1 MRYILIL
8 LIIVYSFVSF
18 GQVLVK
24 GKILDK
30 ETLQPVIGANV
41 YVQNKNEIG
50 TISSNNGDFEL
61 KIPSLFLND
70 NLVISCINYETCKYP
85 IEKVKYGIIVYLKT
99 DIKKI
104 DEVRVIKEQGAKLVL
119 KKTFR
124 RYFKNVYYGWYTA
137 NIKQSN
143 ILFDSTK
150 CIIDAAKIDGCMES
164 ANFNSLTDTV
174 TPNQGNPTFCTS
186 KFYITNGFNM
196 EYYQNPIHIKPP
208 KQTAYYYNQGIV
220 TELMSK
226 HFFLINL
233 YPELYIDLYFSDYN
247 CHIDFVEKD
256 AFYNERKVW
265 VVSAKDITMLNY
277 DYKLPENEFRK
288 KYKKDLK
295 QFKESINYSP
305 GSPVFPLSEK
315 QIDSLY
321 FSNLRK
327 KMKLGR
333 STMHQIVFYIDKE
346 TYAIHR
352 MDIKIASRVPDS
364 QEYFTKLIYYYKDL
378 PLHNNKTRKVLN
390 KLEIL
395 SNCKFDNRYTNTLYT
410 LFELKD
416 YVFKR
421 KISTDFYSCKDSIQT
436 FCSDS
441 FNSYIDDW
449 ETVLLSPIFQENDLF
464 TKLDD

>member
-1 MRYILIL
+1 MQYILTLLFIFYSIL
-8 LIIVYSFVSF
+8 SF
-18 GQVLVK
+18 GQVFVK
-24 GKILDK
+24 GKILDM
-30 ETLQPVIGANV
+30 ETLQPVIGASI
-41 YVQNKNEIG
+41 YLQNKNEIG
-50 TISSNNGDFEL
+50 TICSINGNFTL
-61 KIPSLFLND
+61 KIPAYYQTDS
-70 NLVISCINYETCKYP
+70 LVISCINYETVKYP
-85 IEKVKYGIIVYLKT
+85 IDAFKFGKTVYLKT

-104 DEVRVIKEQGAKLVL
+104 AEVRVIKDQGAKLVL
-119 KKTFR
+119 KKAFR

-137 NIKQSN
+137 NINQSN
-143 ILFDSTK
+143 VVYDSTR
-150 CIIDAAKIDGCMES
+150 CIIDAVKINGSIES
-164 ANFNSLTDTV
+164 ANFNALKDTI
-174 TPNQGNPTFCTS
+174 TPNQGNPTFLISDFYKTS
-186 KFYITNGFNM
+186 GFNI
-196 EYYQNPIHIKPP
+196 EYYQGSMHIIPQKQFPYIYNP
-208 KQTAYYYNQGIV
+208 GIASEIMRNHV
-220 TELMSK
+220 
-226 HFFLINL
+226 FLTSS
-233 YPELYIDLYFSDYN
+233 YPELYFGFYYSDFN
-247 CHIDFVEKD
+247 CHVDFVEKE
-256 AFYNERKVW
+256 AFCNERKVW

-277 DYKLPENEFRK
+277 DYKLPENEFRN

-305 GSPVFPLSEK
+305 GNPVYPLSER

-327 KMKLGR
+327 KMKLGK

-352 MDIKIASRVPDS
+352 MDIKIASHVPDS

-410 LFELKD
+410 LFELDD

-421 KISTDFYSCKDSIQT
+421 KISTDFYPCKDSIQT

-441 FNSYIDDW
+441 FNLYIDDW